1 MSSLPVPRDLT
12 VPRDPAE
19 ARRAVQEVIAQQPFA
34 RLMGYKLVDAA
45 DLAVTLSLPLGVHL
59 LQPYVV
65 HGGAMYSLADA
76 ASTLAVVTRLWPDF
90 WASTVEQSV
99 QFLRPVTAT
108 RGEIV
113 AFAHVRR
120 FGKTI
125 SFVEATVTFEGREV
139 ATSRSTQM
147 RQPRPK
153 TPSSG

>member
-1 MSSLPVPRDLT
+1 MTTIPPRDVT
-12 VPRDPAE
+12 IPRDPAE
-19 ARRAVQEVIAQQPFA
+19 ARRAVQEVVSQQPFA

-65 HGGAMYSLADA
+65 HGGAIYSLADA
-76 ASTLAVVTRLWPDF
+76 ASTLAVITRLWPDF

-99 QFLRPVTAT
+99 QYLRPVTAT

-125 SFVEATVTFEGREV
+125 SFVEATVTFEGREI

-147 RQPRPK
+147 RQPRPR
-153 TPSSG
+153 

>member
-1 MSSLPVPRDLT
+1 MSSIAAPRDLT
-12 VPRDPAE
+12 VPRDPE
-19 ARRAVQEVIAQQPFA
+19 GARRAVQEVIAQQPFA

-153 TPSSG
+153 TSSG